1 MAATSVGIIL
11 TMEYIFA
18 AIFGIALVHEHLTWR
33 IGIGGL
39 CMMAGLYLVI
49 LFDQSSPT
57 GEVADHEKIA
67 S

>member
-1 MAATSVGIIL
+1 
-11 TMEYIFA
+11 
-18 AIFGIALVHEHLTWR
+18 
-33 IGIGGL
+33 
-39 CMMAGLYLVI
+39 MMAGLYLVI